1 MTRIANG
8 TGAVIT
14 QWRDPETTDL
24 CLQHLSASVRPP
36 RMIIVVDNE
45 SDERSLAGQASR
57 HPGVHF
63 IARPSNEGHPAA
75 VNAGAALAL
84 KDDCEFVLI
93 MDNDALCSPE
103 SLGLLETAL
112 RESPEAAAAAPMVL
126 SGRRP
131 GRVWYGGGRV
141 SMLGNGVH
149 ENMWEAAAGMDRT
162 PRFVSYAPSTALL
175 VRSSA
180 FSRLGGFDASLHAY
194 TDDLDFCRRASKAG
208 FRLLYVPAAEVTHG
222 ESVNVIKVAGR
233 EFRDYYTMR
242 NRLIVIRKHGSLFQK
257 IPGIPLS
264 ILWYGLGMASL
275 FLFRGEPRRTVALL
289 RGIGDFFRG
298 RTGRRDV

>member
-1 MTRIANG
+1 MTRAPNG

-24 CLQHLSASVRPP
+24 CLQHLSASARPP
-36 RMIIVVDNE
+36 RMIVVVDNE
-45 SDERSLAGQASR
+45 SDERLLASQASR

-63 IARPSNEGHPAA
+63 IARQSNEGHPAA
-75 VNAGAALAL
+75 VNAGAAVIMEHQ
-84 KDDCEFVLI
+84 CEFVFI
-93 MDNDALCSPE
+93 MDNDALCGPE

-112 RESPEAAAAAPMVL
+112 RETPEAAAVAPMIL

-131 GRVWYGGGRV
+131 GRVWFGGGRV
-141 SMLGNGVH
+141 SLLGNGVH
-149 ENMWEAAAGMDRT
+149 ENMWEVAAGMDRT

-175 VRSSA
+175 VRASA
-180 FSRLGGFDASLHAY
+180 FSLLGGFDASLHAY
-194 TDDLDFCRRASKAG
+194 TDDLDFCCRAARAG
-208 FRLLYVPAAEVTHG
+208 LRLLYLPAAEVKHG

-264 ILWYGLGMASL
+264 ILWHGLGMASL
-275 FLFRGEPRRTVALL
+275 FLFRGEPRRAAALL
-289 RGIGDFFRG
+289 RGIGDFFKG